1 VTEYVIKAMLCQVV
15 LFLYYY
21 FFLAKEKMLRFNR
34 YYLVFALFFSVIIP
48 MIKIPVYFPTAVNF
62 SLIIFGD
69 HPLTSKSAEQLPMLE
84 DSVIISNGLS
94 LIYIAVLLLFI
105 FRMIRNLF
113 RINLVAM
120 VYQKTG
126 FEGYEVILTESNIL
140 PYSFLQ
146 RIFVNKNDYESG
158 KINTELFVHEVV
170 HIQQH
175 HSIDIIF
182 AEIIQAL
189 FWFNPIL
196 IIHNRAIRLNH
207 EYLADQAVIN
217 RQVLL
222 IDYQKILVESVS
234 KDHLMPITSGF
245 SAEWTKKRLKMMSNN
260 RSVLSSSFKALLAV
274 PILLLMAA
282 SFMLSREDRQAKY
295 NRELTELFYSYPNF
309 YGTWE
314 GMGRFYNTSLDKE
327 VGAIPF
333 YIYMKP
339 DKTVEGMVGNARLYD
354 IQLFKSGYG
363 IEVHAM
369 LSQPISE
376 NEKVKKDRIILLW
389 TLPELEKNKA
399 DVGFHLTNNFVFDAF
414 INVGGVIMTK
424 SEPHHEV

>member
-1 VTEYVIKAMLCQVV
+1 ML
-15 LFLYYY
+15 
-21 FFLAKEKMLRFNR
+21 KD
-34 YYLVFALFFSVIIP
+34 
-48 MIKIPVYFPTAVNF
+48 
-62 SLIIFGD
+62 SL
-69 HPLTSKSAEQLPMLE
+69 
-84 DSVIISNGLS
+84 IISNGLS

-196 IIHNRAIRLNH
+196 IFHNRAIRLNH

-260 RSVLSSSFKALLAV
+260 RSVLSGSFKALLAL

-282 SFMLSREDRQAKY
+282 SFMLSREDSQAKY

-314 GMGRFYNTSLDKE
+314 GSGRFYNTRLDKE

-333 YIYMKP
+333 YIY
-339 DKTVEGMVGNARLYD
+339 V
-354 IQLFKSGYG
+354 
-363 IEVHAM
+363 
-369 LSQPISE
+369 
-376 NEKVKKDRIILLW
+376 
-389 TLPELEKNKA
+389 
-399 DVGFHLTNNFVFDAF
+399 
-414 INVGGVIMTK
+414 
-424 SEPHHEV
+424 